1 MLPELSDDVLIF
13 IITLVATSSLKDLL
27 NLSKTCKVLK
37 KHCLNAEVAHCCAL
51 DISLTRNMY
60 KVDGNRDSFYQL
72 LESSRNPEYC
82 FRMGILDICY
92 QISNYDSARNFLEM
106 ALQQGHDGAKYTL
119 AILNIFSGNVE
130 NHGKGRTSLTEL
142 WFQKKLYKCR
152 HMIREAINSD
162 GYWVLRRSWPNN
174 LVYSKV
180 CVDQFEAC
188 KEPQLKKGLWW
199 ANSDEDYEFD
209 TCINCRLDLEV
220 DWFLKEVKYDPPQ
233 QP

>member
-1 MLPELSDDVLIF
+1 MIINNQVVNSLTYKTIKCIHHITTFTHKKDNPAEANFTQIYFVGEINHQNNMLPELSDDVLIF

-51 DISLTRNMY
+51 DTSLTRNMY
-60 KVDGNRDSFYQL
+60 KVDGNRDSLYQL

-92 QISNYDSARNFLEM
+92 QISNYDSTRNFLEM

-162 GYWVLRRSWPNN
+162 GY
-174 LVYSKV
+174 
-180 CVDQFEAC
+180 
-188 KEPQLKKGLWW
+188 
-199 ANSDEDYEFD
+199 
-209 TCINCRLDLEV
+209 
-220 DWFLKEVKYDPPQ
+220 
-233 QP
+233 